1 MRIRLFNMFLVISL
15 LGFVATSCKQT
26 TSQELQNLEADLLAK
41 YIAKYHPG
49 ITPKSSGLYFIETK
63 AGSTLP
69 ADTIKAGDLVKVYYK
84 GYLIEED
91 AANGIQD
98 GYEFDASGEFEPF
111 SFTVGAGSVITG
123 WDEGMT
129 YMKDG
134 SEAKLII
141 PSKLG
146 YSSQQQSTIPQYST
160 LVFYIK
166 MVKVYRSTDV
176 WPTIEI
182 RPGSSN

>member
-1 MRIRLFNMFLVISL
+1 MRIRLFNMFLVFSVIMIA
-15 LGFVATSCKQT
+15 VTSCKST
-26 TSQELQNLEADLLAK
+26 TDQALRDQEATLLAK
-41 YIAKYHPG
+41 YIAKYHPNV
-49 ITPKSSGLYFIETK
+49 TPKSSGLYFIETK
-63 AGSTLP
+63 AGP
-69 ADTIKAGDLVKVYYK
+69 VGADTIKAGDLVKVYYK
-84 GYLIEED
+84 GYLITDD
-91 AANGIQD
+91 AAEGIKD

-111 SFTVGAGSVITG
+111 SFTVGAGSVLTG

-134 SEAKLII
+134 SEAKFVI

-166 MVKVYRSTDV
+166 IYKVYRSTDE
-176 WPTIEI
+176 WPTIQLH
-182 RPGSSN
+182 PKSSN